1 VLAYAKWIQA
11 DIVLHGHSNRE
22 IEARAMAHSGMAV
35 ALHEL
40 VSEKTEDLDEDV
52 ASDLG
57 FRIRM
62 VSEGGKLNIRFLLE
76 GEQPERIEILRLW
89 LERRGLEY
97 RQREAFIDSLLDY
110 VDGDDNKR
118 VNGVEEEEGYEPAN
132 RMIEDVDEIELV
144 ANSGPLARSPGWKED
159 LTMFSQGPIDLTAA
173 EENVLRLLGLGD
185 AYIARFLQ
193 LRRGRDGIDGT
204 KDDFEFKNLKEVQS
218 YLGMSDAQFKRFNGL
233 VTHKDATM
241 RYIVEGRSGNAT
253 RQLEVVARK
262 GGANPQILL
271 WKE

>member
-1 VLAYAKWIQA
+1 MIAYAKWIQA
-11 DIVLHGHSNRE
+11 GLMLHGHANRE
-22 IEARAMAHSGMAV
+22 LEARAMAHSGAAV

-40 VSEKTEDLDEDV
+40 VTEKTEDLDEDL
-52 ASDLG
+52 AADLG

-76 GEQPERIEILRLW
+76 GEQKERLEILRLW
-89 LERRGLEY
+89 LERRGMEY

-110 VDGDDNKR
+110 IDGDDEKR
-118 VNGVEEEEGYEPAN
+118 VNGAEAEDDYTPPN
-132 RMIEDVDEIELV
+132 RMIEDIDEIELV
-144 ANSGPLARSPGWKED
+144 ANSGPLARSPGWKDD

-173 EENVLRLLGLGD
+173 NEDVLRLLGLGEG
-185 AYIARFLQ
+185 YIARFLQ
-193 LRRGRDGIDGT
+193 VRRGRDGVDGT

-218 YLGMSDAQFKRFNGL
+218 YLGMNDAQFKRFNGL
-233 VTHKDATM
+233 ITHKDPTQ
-241 RYIVEGRSGNAT
+241 RIIVEGRSGDAT